1 MSVDLLSDA
10 GGEMD
15 FPNAAWWRLL
25 TLAEAHGFRPEQPG
39 GEDRYSEK
47 DARSLADALER
58 AMGSGD
64 DEEVARR
71 VSQELTS
78 LLVTP
83 SHSPLFPDDPVPFEP
98 RAVAYWKRFIAFAR
112 GGGFSVS

>member
-1 MSVDLLSDA
+1 MSVDLTSDA

-15 FPNAAWWRLL
+15 FRNAAWWRLHV
-25 TLAEAHGFRPEQPG
+25 LAEAHGFRRQHSAD
-39 GEDRYSEK
+39 EDHYSAE
-47 DARSLADALER
+47 DALALADALER
-58 AMGSGD
+58 ALGAGD

-71 VSQELTS
+71 VSRELTS

-83 SHSPLFPDDPVPFEP
+83 SLSPLFPDDPVPFEP

-112 GGGFSVS
+112 RG